1 MMKSAPPRI
10 MRSAPKY
17 REIGF
22 QEKAGFGKIAGSQ

>member
-1 MMKSAPPRI
+1 